1 MVPYSSPASSHFQVS
16 EPSGVDESKFVTRE
30 TFKGLAEAILNKT
43 SHSEGRIESVDSKF
57 KEFAI
62 QITDQLQRQETRAT
76 KSWVSL

>member
-1 MVPYSSPASSHFQVS
+1 M
-16 EPSGVDESKFVTRE
+16 TRE